1 MHLEIRMTNDTR
13 NDLVHPQPRSA
24 TLPYYTFRTTPY
36 EYRNCEE
43 WPSASMP
50 KVADLLDWFPHLSA
64 VEAENR
70 ANEIA
75 LRFDRLQ
82 RGIKV
87 YLSSGSLKMALH
99 EAQCSREV
107 FYRQFNRC
115 LLPNPLTGEG
125 IVGWSG
131 LISQLRLKSYT
142 RQNPGSGTAGQ
153 FQKWLRDNQSWREM
167 LHRMIEKGDGGK
179 RIAARKPD
187 VRSVARS
194 FIAAFSK
201 SQGEN
206 KQPKIPLGTYPHDG
220 RSNARRAI
228 ERYID
233 HYIAMNP
240 STTAV
245 WLGEDVADRQHLGTG
260 PQSLNLAA
268 VPFDVMGCDAHTVDA
283 IGFIILEGESGPQ
296 KVPVTRFQIVATLC
310 HNKRVVTGYSVCIR
324 PQIEAAHVEEA
335 YLMGQTQWTPK
346 ALSIEGLCYAEGAGF
361 PNGVVDGIT
370 EVNPALLRLDNA
382 AQHFAKGIRSR
393 LRESLGCAIVWG
405 GVGHWWRNAI
415 TERLFGTLERYG
427 FQRLPSSMG
436 TGTQDPHRASNPII
450 EATGKGIEWHE
461 LIELI
466 DVLLANYNAKPHSSL
481 GGVSPLESLRTSLA
495 IRSCYWIPR
504 IRPPH
509 TANSPRIGVQILR
522 RRIGGSV
529 KKTRVPPYVEI
540 GEERYTA
547 VCLSSRYDLIGRH
560 VYVHL
565 PQDIRTVE
573 CYLDT
578 GQFIGQIECLNR
590 GWMLS
595 AHTLQTRQ
603 TMNAMIRSGEMWVP
617 EGGDPITVYLKH
629 LEKKA
634 TLQATARG
642 KTQVSADASAVADGL
657 LAAGATSVPRNE
669 LGDKSAREKVNQR
682 VLIAAHLPPNW
693 E

>member
-1 MHLEIRMTNDTR
+1 MTTDTR
-13 NDLVHPQPRSA
+13 TDLVHPQPASA
-24 TLPYYTFRTTPY
+24 VPPYYTYRTIPY
-36 EYRNCEE
+36 EHRNCEE

-50 KVADLLDWFPHLSA
+50 RTADLLEWYPHLSA
-64 VEAENR
+64 LEAEGR
-70 ANEIA
+70 ATEIA
-75 LRFDRLQ
+75 QRFDRLQ

-87 YLSSGSLKMALH
+87 YLSNGSLKIALH
-99 EAQCSREV
+99 EAQCTREV

-142 RQNPGSGTAGQ
+142 RVNPGSGTAGQ
-153 FQKWLRDNQSWREM
+153 FQKWLRDNPAWRDM
-167 LHRMIEKGDGGK
+167 LHRMIQKGNGGK

-187 VRSVARS
+187 VRSVTRN

-201 SQGEN
+201 PQGES
-206 KQPKIPLGTYPHDG
+206 KQPKIPVGTYPHDG

-228 ERYID
+228 ERYIN

-245 WLGEDVADRQHLGTG
+245 WFGEDVADRQHLGTG
-260 PQSLNLAA
+260 PQSFNLAA
-268 VPFDVMGCDAHTVDA
+268 APFDVMGCDAHTVDA

-324 PQIEAAHVEEA
+324 PQIEASHVEEA
-335 YLMGQTQWTPK
+335 YLMGSTQWKPK
-346 ALSIEGLCYAEGAGF
+346 PLSIEGLRYAEGAGF

-370 EVNPALLRLDNA
+370 EINPALLRLDNA
-382 AQHFAKGIRSR
+382 AQHFANGIRSR
-393 LRESLGCAIVWG
+393 LRESLGCAILWG

-415 TERLFGTLERYG
+415 TERFFGTLERYG

-436 TGTQDPHRASNPII
+436 MGTQDRHRANNPVI

-466 DVLLANYNAKPHSSL
+466 DVLIANYNAKPHSSL
-481 GGVSPLESLRTSLA
+481 GGVSPLDSLRASLT
-495 IRSCYWIPR
+495 IRSCRWIPR
-504 IRPPH
+504 ILPPH

-522 RRIGGSV
+522 KRIAGSV
-529 KKTRVPPYVEI
+529 RNRVPPYVEI
-540 GEERYTA
+540 GEERYTED
-547 VCLSSRYDLIGRH
+547 CLSSRYDLIGRH

-573 CYLDT
+573 CYLDS
-578 GQFIGQIECLNR
+578 GQFIGQIKCLNR

-595 AHTLQTRQ
+595 AHSLQTRQ
-603 TMNAMIRSGEMWVP
+603 IVNALIRKGEMWVP
-617 EGGDPITVYLKH
+617 DGGDPIAVYLEH
-629 LEKKA
+629 LERKA
-634 TLQATARG
+634 ISQATASGTTR
-642 KTQVSADASAVADGL
+642 VSADASAVADGL
-657 LAAGATSVPRNE
+657 LATGTTTLPQGDAGDAPDRKQNIRRVFI
-669 LGDKSAREKVNQR
+669 SAR
-682 VLIAAHLPPNW
+682 LPSSW

>member
-1 MHLEIRMTNDTR
+1 MTNDTPT
-13 NDLVHPQPRSA
+13 DLVHPQPSSA
-24 TLPYYTFRTTPY
+24 VPPYYTFQTIPY

-43 WPSASMP
+43 WPNASLP
-50 KVADLLDWFPHLSA
+50 SVADLLDGFPHLSA
-64 VEAENR
+64 SEAEDR
-70 ANEIA
+70 ATEIA

-87 YLSSGSLKMALH
+87 YLSKGSLKTALH

-107 FYRQFNRC
+107 FYRQLNRC

-142 RQNPGSGTAGQ
+142 RVNAGSGTAGQ
-153 FQKWLRDNQSWREM
+153 FQKWLRDNPAWRDM
-167 LHRMIEKGDGGK
+167 LHRMIQKGNGGK
-179 RIAARKPD
+179 KIAARKPD
-187 VRSVARS
+187 VRSVTRT

-201 SQGEN
+201 PQGES
-206 KQPKIPLGTYPHDG
+206 KQPKIPVGTYPHDG
-220 RSNARRAI
+220 RSNGRRAI
-228 ERYID
+228 ERYIN
-233 HYIAMNP
+233 HNIAMSP

-245 WLGEDVADRQHLGTG
+245 WFGEDVADRQHLGTG
-260 PQSLNLAA
+260 PQSFNLAA
-268 VPFDVMGCDAHTVDA
+268 APFDVIGGDAHTVDA

-324 PQIEAAHVEEA
+324 PQIEATHVEEA
-335 YLMGQTQWTPK
+335 YLMGNTQWKPK
-346 ALSIEGLCYAEGAGF
+346 VLSIEGLRYAEGAGF

-370 EVNPALLRLDNA
+370 EINPALLRLDNA

-436 TGTQDPHRASNPII
+436 TGTQDPHRASNPVI

-461 LIELI
+461 LIELV

-481 GGVSPLESLRTSLA
+481 GGVSPLDSLRASLT
-495 IRSCYWIPR
+495 IRSSRWIPR
-504 IRPPH
+504 ILPPH

-522 RRIGGSV
+522 KRIAGNV
-529 KKTRVPPYVEI
+529 KARVPPYVEI

-547 VCLSSRYDLIGRH
+547 DCLSSRYDLLGRH

-573 CYLDT
+573 CYLDS
-578 GQFIGQIECLNR
+578 GQFIGQIACLNR

-603 TMNAMIRSGEMWVP
+603 TINALIRSGVMWVP
-617 EGGDPITVYLKH
+617 EGGDPVIVYLKH

-634 TLQATARG
+634 TSQASTRG

-657 LAAGATSVPRNE
+657 LTTGTTPLPHGDEGGASGLKQNARRVFI
-669 LGDKSAREKVNQR
+669 SAR
-682 VLIAAHLPPNW
+682 LPPSW